1 MVWRTILDE
10 NHAAL
15 AKALAGQFE
24 AELTQAREAEGRQ
37 IAGALNQA
45 LRGLRQSP
53 SESRTLQ
60 MIVDSSSP
68 WAQRAVVLLV
78 EDKFFRMGGNRG
90 VPGLRDDFSVPMAEA
105 PALAAC
111 AESRDPMTVLCTP
124 GEMGTPLMEAL
135 GEGEGKVWMFP
146 VVVRQRTAAVLVATG
161 AVSPV
166 PLEALAEAIGMRLE
180 SQRTPVLTVAPPG
193 AALSGIVQIQT
204 APAFG
209 VHRIPTA
216 WEDLSAEDQSRHLL
230 AQRVARV
237 RVAEMRLA
245 DAAGLEKAV
254 FAGTIYSV
262 FREAI
267 DRAREEFL
275 RYHLS
280 KSATMVD
287 YLHLE
292 ILRSLA
298 HDDEL
303 LLGGDYPGPMA

>member
-15 AKALAGQFE
+15 AEALAGQFE
-24 AELTQAREAEGRQ
+24 AELTRTREAEGRR
-37 IAGALNQA
+37 IAGALNEA

-60 MIVDSSSP
+60 MIVDSASP
-68 WAQRAVVLLV
+68 WAERAVVLLV
-78 EDKFFRMGGNRG
+78 EDQRFRMGGNRG
-90 VPGLRDDFSVPMAEA
+90 VPGLPADFSVPLAEA

-111 AESRDPMTVLCTP
+111 AESRDPMTVLCTT

-135 GEGEGKVWMFP
+135 GEGKVWMFP
-146 VVVRQRTAAVLVATG
+146 VVVRQRTAAVLVALG
-161 AVSPV
+161 EVSPV

-180 SQRTPVLTVAPPG
+180 SQRTPVVTVAPPG
-193 AALSGIVQIQT
+193 ALQPGIVQIQT
-204 APAFG
+204 APAYG
-209 VHRIPTA
+209 VHRTPTA